1 MMAELQDVPF
11 IAIALRSI
19 ILCFYSLEE
28 MESEVVTIAREQIG
42 QLQNEYEELVL
53 LAQEAVEAKSPTL
66 TQFRTSITLR
76 LPEPTKSELKP
87 TLKENVGIIYAAKSI
102 DEIFG
107 ICNLSLWSYLSYG
120 LLQHLVKVYGDD
132 KLQQRMLKYTTT
144 VEAFRK
150 QTTLKVFW
158 KASPAAGK
166 CPKILTNFR
175 ESLKPIAFKHS
186 KLDPTTTTLND
197 IERYRQD
204 LAWEYSFPDFII
216 ILADIEKGCVAT
228 TWLVPPSLAA
238 KLADEIKRGNV
249 SFLEQHNIL
258 ELKIQ
263 DSTVYHSGR

>member
-1 MMAELQDVPF
+1 MAELQDVPF

-42 QLQNEYEELVL
+42 QLQNEYEELVIM
-53 LAQEAVEAKSPTL
+53 AQEAVKAKSPTL
-66 TQFRTSITLR
+66 TEFRTSITLR
-76 LPEPTKSELKP
+76 LPEPAKSELEP
-87 TLKENVGIIYAAKSI
+87 TLMEKRDFICDAKSI
-102 DEIFG
+102 DAIFF
-107 ICNLSLWSYLSYG
+107 IFNLSIWSYLSFG
-120 LLQHLVKVYGDD
+120 LLQHIVKVYGDD
-132 KLQQRMLKYTTT
+132 KLQQRMLKYTTS

-158 KASPAAGK
+158 EASPAPGK
-166 CPKILTNFR
+166 CPEIPTNFR
-175 ESLKPIAFKHS
+175 ESLKPITFKHGN
-186 KLDPTTTTLND
+186 LDPTATTLND

-204 LAWEYSFPDFII
+204 LAREYSFPDFII

-249 SFLEQHNIL
+249 SFLEQHSIL
-258 ELKIQ
+258 DLIIQ